1 MERIDIDT
9 YFMNMAKI
17 VSTRSTCIK
26 RQVGAVIV
34 KDKELIATGYNG
46 AVRGLPHCI
55 DLYEECPR
63 IKVGAHRGER
73 YDLCPALHAEQ
84 NAIISAS
91 RKETIGSDLYMVG
104 INAKTGE
111 VEPNSSSCMM
121 CKRVVINAGINR
133 VIVREPNNEY
143 TIYNVEDWITNDDSL
158 NGKMGY

>member
-84 NAIISAS
+84 NAIVQAAKHGHQVQGGSIYISIAPCITCA
-91 RKETIGSDLYMVG
+91 RLI
-104 INAKTGE
+104 
-111 VEPNSSSCMM
+111 
-121 CKRVVINAGINR
+121 INAGITE
-133 VIVREPNNEY
+133 VVSGDIPQEDVKDTLESAGVKIKVK
-143 TIYNVEDWITNDDSL
+143 TI
-158 NGKMGY
+158 